1 MLTMRSMMCRLL
13 FVCCVGCG
21 TRSLEVNVLTGVT
34 QEGSQATRWLSWSK
48 RVGYPVVKCAGVCL
62 RRDGTPFFGGDLV
75 ILCCREKHRRE
86 VLAARTLN
94 RHR

>member
-1 MLTMRSMMCRLL
+1 MGVGELVVDCR
-13 FVCCVGCG
+13 
-21 TRSLEVNVLTGVT
+21 TRFFEVNVLTGVT

-48 RVGYPVVKCAGVCL
+48 RVGYPVVKCAGVGL
-62 RRDGTPFFGGDLV
+62 RRDGTPFLGDLV

-86 VLAARTLN
+86 VLAARTPN

>member
-1 MLTMRSMMCRLL
+1 M
-13 FVCCVGCG
+13 GCG
-21 TRSLEVNVLTGVT
+21 IRFVAVSVLTGVT

-48 RVGYPVVKCAGVCL
+48 HVGYRFVKCGRVCL
-62 RRDGTPFFGGDLV
+62 RCDGTPFVGDLV

-86 VLAARTLN
+86 VLVARTLN

>member
-1 MLTMRSMMCRLL
+1 MKFFLCG
-13 FVCCVGCG
+13 VVGCVG
-21 TRSLEVNVLTGVT
+21 TQALEVSVLTGVT

-48 RVGYPVVKCAGVCL
+48 RVGLSVVNAPAVCL
-62 RRDGTPFFGGDLV
+62 RRDGTPFLGDLV

>member
-1 MLTMRSMMCRLL
+1 M
-13 FVCCVGCG
+13 
-21 TRSLEVNVLTGVT
+21 LTGVT

-48 RVGYPVVKCAGVCL
+48 GVGYRVVKCARVCL
-62 RRDGTPFFGGDLV
+62 RPDGTLFLGDLV

>member
-1 MLTMRSMMCRLL
+1 M
-13 FVCCVGCG
+13 
-21 TRSLEVNVLTGVT
+21 LTGVT

-48 RVGYPVVKCAGVCL
+48 RVGLSVVKCAGCVPES
-62 RRDGTPFFGGDLV
+62 DGTPFLGDLV

>member
-1 MLTMRSMMCRLL
+1 M
-13 FVCCVGCG
+13 
-21 TRSLEVNVLTGVT
+21 LTGVT

-48 RVGYPVVKCAGVCL
+48 RVGLSVVKCAVCL
-62 RRDGTPFFGGDLV
+62 RRDGTPFLGDLV